1 MFTQLHTTSGFLTF
15 VVVLL
20 SRVCLSQRP
29 FLYDIV
35 DGSWKIS
42 LSNGCWFIK
51 CHLLI
56 RISLMFGTVEWYCFI
71 TKGKI
76 RFFFPF
82 GREPVYVFQILLLR
96 VCCQLSFSGSISL
109 SRVCLTLPSN
119 FSFKR
124 IIPEESQRFF
134 FDEAFLCSQL
144 VTRCGEFV
152 SECLCWFEVGSHVK
166 NWPPVESFTLID
178 SGV

>member
-15 VVVLL
+15 VAVLL
-20 SRVCLSQRP
+20 SRVCLSERP

-56 RISLMFGTVEWYCFI
+56 RISLMFGTVEWYCVI
-71 TKGKI
+71 QRV
-76 RFFFPF
+76 RFGFFSF
-82 GREPVYVFQILLLR
+82 GRGPVYVFQILLLR
-96 VCCQLSFSGSISL
+96 EGCQWRFQVVSL
-109 SRVCLTLPSN
+109 SQVCLTLPSN

-124 IIPEESQRFF
+124 IIPQESQRFF

-152 SECLCWFEVGSHVK
+152 SECLCWFEVGSHVE
-166 NWPPVESFTLID
+166 NWLPVESFTLID

>member
-1 MFTQLHTTSGFLTF
+1 MFTRLHITSGFLTF

-20 SRVCLSQRP
+20 SRVCLSERP

-56 RISLMFGTVEWYCFI
+56 RISLMFRTVEWNCVI

-76 RFFFPF
+76 RFFFF
-82 GREPVYVFQILLLR
+82 GRGPVYVFQILLLR
-96 VCCQLSFSGSISL
+96 VGCQWSFSGSLSL
-109 SRVCLTLPSN
+109 SQVCLTLPSN
-119 FSFKR
+119 FPFKR
-124 IIPEESQRFF
+124 ITPQESQHFF

-152 SECLCWFEVGSHVK
+152 SECLCWFEVGSHVE
-166 NWPPVESFTLID
+166 NWLPVESFTLID

>member
-1 MFTQLHTTSGFLTF
+1 MFTRLHTTSGFLTF

-20 SRVCLSQRP
+20 SRVCLSERP

-51 CHLLI
+51 CYLLI
-56 RISLMFGTVEWYCFI
+56 RISLMFGTVEWYCVI

-76 RFFFPF
+76 RFFFLLEEGPF
-82 GREPVYVFQILLLR
+82 T
-96 VCCQLSFSGSISL
+96 SFKFYYWEWVVNKSGSLSL
-109 SRVCLTLPSN
+109 SQVCLTLPSN
-119 FSFKR
+119 FSLKR
-124 IIPEESQRFF
+124 IIPQESQRFF

-152 SECLCWFEVGSHVK
+152 AECLCWFEVGSHVE
-166 NWPPVESFTLID
+166 NWLPVESFTLID